1 MSAVEEQVIK
11 TAGKTGEGVLNKLL
25 GPSAE
30 FLGKGLANY
39 LKVKLSNSPYWG
51 EETKKIQE
59 DNVKN
64 TMNIFLKKFQ

>member
-51 EETKKIQE
+51 
-59 DNVKN
+59 
-64 TMNIFLKKFQ
+64 